1 MNLKSFAPPV
11 IAIIYLKKLS
21 NYTIQMNTSKK
32 YYNILQINKTLDYTD
47 IDILTQYITEQG
59 KILPKRITGLST
71 KQQKK
76 ITKNI
81 KRARILSL
89 MPFINK

>member
-1 MNLKSFAPPV
+1 
-11 IAIIYLKKLS
+11 
-21 NYTIQMNTSKK
+21 MNTSKK

>member
-1 MNLKSFAPPV
+1 
-11 IAIIYLKKLS
+11 
-21 NYTIQMNTSKK
+21 MNTSKK
-32 YYNILQINKTLDYTD
+32 YYNILQVNKTLDYTD

>member
-1 MNLKSFAPPV
+1 MN
-11 IAIIYLKKLS
+11 I
-21 NYTIQMNTSKK
+21 TSKYLTTLTFNQSL
-32 YYNILQINKTLDYTD
+32 YYID
-47 IDILTQYITEQG
+47 IDLLTQYLTEQG

-71 KQQKK
+71 KQQKQ

-89 MPFINK
+89 ISFINK

>member
-1 MNLKSFAPPV
+1 MKYKNQQLLK
-11 IAIIYLKKLS
+11 
-21 NYTIQMNTSKK
+21 NK
-32 YYNILQINKTLDYTD
+32 YSDYQDTD
-47 IDILTQYITEQG
+47 LLIKYISEQG

-71 KQQKK
+71 KEQKK

-89 MPFINK
+89 LPFISK

>member
-1 MNLKSFAPPV
+1 
-11 IAIIYLKKLS
+11 
-21 NYTIQMNTSKK
+21 MNTYNK
-32 YYNILQINKTLDYTD
+32 YQKILQINRTLDYTN
-47 IDILTQYITEQG
+47 IDTLTQYITEQG

-89 MPFINK
+89 IPFINR

>member
-1 MNLKSFAPPV
+1 
-11 IAIIYLKKLS
+11 
-21 NYTIQMNTSKK
+21 MNTTSKYLTHLPFHK
-32 YYNILQINKTLDYTD
+32 SLDYTD
-47 IDILTQYITEQG
+47 IDLLTQYLTEQG

-71 KQQKK
+71 QHQKQ

-89 MPFINK
+89 LPFINK